1 MRIALALLMMAA
13 LAACAPAVPP
23 AEVLPPAMP
32 PAADAAAAFPG
43 LDVNATAACV
53 KENATEGELAI
64 MALGDQRSQAV
75 TAEVLGRPATLACLN
90 RAGVQLPGTPA
101 P

>member
-1 MRIALALLMMAA
+1 MRIALPLIVAAL

-23 AEVLPPAMP
+23 SETLPPAAP
-32 PAADAAAAFPG
+32 SADAAAQFPG

-64 MALGDQRSQAV
+64 MARGDARSQAV
-75 TAEVLGRPATLACLN
+75 TAEVLGRPATLACLQ
-90 RAGVQLPGTPA
+90 RAGVQLPGAPA
-101 P
+101 S